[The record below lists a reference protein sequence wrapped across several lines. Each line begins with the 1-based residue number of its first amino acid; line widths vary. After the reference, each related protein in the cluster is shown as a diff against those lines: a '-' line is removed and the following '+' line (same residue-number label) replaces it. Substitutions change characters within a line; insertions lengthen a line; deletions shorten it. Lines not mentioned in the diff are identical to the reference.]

1 MRKHIG
7 TIKPRKSIVASCQKD
22 AGTKTMTLTDSGIF
36 SVSTTTGK
44 PMKRKKKRIN
54 LQEFYAREAEDW
66 ERAKALGS
74 ETSLRFIQD
83 RLNRSEWS
91 WTDFSLAVSGLSV
104 REKDRRL
111 NDLEIISTA
120 IVCYRKL
127 KPLMEIYDQQIE
139 ELNER
144 DKRLSNRIHGASN
157 D

>member
-1 MRKHIG
+1 
-7 TIKPRKSIVASCQKD
+7 
-22 AGTKTMTLTDSGIF
+22 
-36 SVSTTTGK
+36 
-44 PMKRKKKRIN
+44 MKRKKKRIN